1 MLLGLY
7 TSILEPDNRLILP
20 DDVRV
25 AYKDG
30 LYITQGFDRNI
41 MVLTIQAFEAIY
53 NRIMTFNLADPL
65 TRLLLRMLL
74 SSAHKMEVGR
84 NGDIFL
90 PSPLKEFGAID
101 QNVVIVGQGDFIE
114 LWSPET
120 WKEQVQRLLAAE
132 ADRFST
138 LNLSTR

>member
-7 TSILEPDNRLILP
+7 TIILEPDNRLILP

-65 TRLLLRMLL
+65 ARLLLRMLL

>member
-1 MLLGLY
+1 LLLGLY

-41 MVLTIQAFEAIY
+41 MVLTVQAFEAIY

-65 TRLLLRMLL
+65 ARLLLRMIL

-84 NGDIFL
+84 NGEIFV

-101 QNVVIVGQGDFIE
+101 QSVVIVGQGDFIE

-120 WKEQVQRLLAAE
+120 WKEQIQRLLAAE

>member
-1 MLLGLY
+1 LLLGLY
-7 TSILEPDNRLILP
+7 TIILEPDNRLILP

-65 TRLLLRMLL
+65 ARLLLRMLL

-120 WKEQVQRLLAAE
+120 WKEQVQRLVAAE

>member
-7 TSILEPDNRLILP
+7 TIILETDNRLILP
-20 DDVRV
+20 DDFRA
-25 AYKDG
+25 AYKNG
-30 LYITQGFDRNI
+30 VYITQGFDRNI
-41 MVLTIQAFEAIY
+41 MVLTIEAFEAIY

-65 TRLLLRMLL
+65 ARLLLRMLL
-74 SSAHKMEVGR
+74 SSAHRMELGK
-84 NGDIFL
+84 NGEIFI
-90 PSPLKEFGAID
+90 PGPLKEFGAID
-101 QNVVIVGQGDFIE
+101 QNVIIVGQGDFFE

-120 WKEQVQRLLAAE
+120 WKGQVKRLLEAE

>member
-1 MLLGLY
+1 LLLGLY
-7 TSILEPDNRLILP
+7 TIILEPDNRLILP

-65 TRLLLRMLL
+65 ARLLLRMLL

>member
-1 MLLGLY
+1 LLLGLY
-7 TSILEPDNRLILP
+7 TSILEHDNRLILP

-41 MVLTIQAFEAIY
+41 MVLTVQAFEAIY

-65 TRLLLRMLL
+65 ARLLLRMIL

-84 NGDIFL
+84 NGEIFV

-101 QNVVIVGQGDFIE
+101 QSVVIVGQGDFIE

-120 WKEQVQRLLAAE
+120 WKEQIQRLLAAE

>member
-7 TSILEPDNRLILP
+7 TSILEHDNRLILP

-41 MVLTIQAFEAIY
+41 MVLTVQAFEAIY

-65 TRLLLRMLL
+65 ARLLLRMILG
-74 SSAHKMEVGR
+74 SAHKMEVGR
-84 NGDIFL
+84 NGEIFL

>member
-1 MLLGLY
+1 LLLGLY
-7 TSILEPDNRLILP
+7 TNILEPDNRLILP

-53 NRIMTFNLADPL
+53 ERVMTFNLADPL
-65 TRLLLRMLL
+65 ARLLLRMLL
-74 SSAHKMEVGR
+74 SSAHKMEVGK
-84 NGDIFL
+84 NGDIFI
-90 PSPLKEFGAID
+90 PAPLKEFGGID
-101 QNVVIVGQGDFIE
+101 QNVVIVGQGDFVE

-120 WKEQVQRLLAAE
+120 WKEQVQRLLTAE

>member
-1 MLLGLY
+1 LLLGLY
-7 TSILEPDNRLILP
+7 TSILETDNRLILP

-65 TRLLLRMLL
+65 ARLLLRMLL

-101 QNVVIVGQGDFIE
+101 QNLVIVGQGDFIE

>member
-7 TSILEPDNRLILP
+7 TSILETDNRLILP

-41 MVLTIQAFEAIY
+41 MVLTMQAFEAIY

-65 TRLLLRMLL
+65 ARLLLRMVLG
-74 SSAHKMEVGR
+74 SAHKMEVGS
-84 NGDIFL
+84 NGEIFI

>member
-1 MLLGLY
+1 LLLGLY

-65 TRLLLRMLL
+65 ARLLLRMLL

>member
-7 TSILEPDNRLILP
+7 TSILEHDNRLILP

-41 MVLTIQAFEAIY
+41 MVLTVQAFEAIY

-65 TRLLLRMLL
+65 ARLLLRMIL
-74 SSAHKMEVGR
+74 SSAHQMEVGR
-84 NGDIFL
+84 NGEIFL

-101 QNVVIVGQGDFIE
+101 QSVVIVGQGDFIE

>member
-1 MLLGLY
+1 LLLGLY
-7 TSILEPDNRLILP
+7 TIILEPDNRLILP

-41 MVLTIQAFEAIY
+41 MVLTVQAFEAIY

-65 TRLLLRMLL
+65 ARLLLRMIL

-84 NGDIFL
+84 NGEIFL

-101 QNVVIVGQGDFIE
+101 QSVVIVGQGDFIE

>member
-7 TSILEPDNRLILP
+7 TIILEPDNRLILP

-41 MVLTIQAFEAIY
+41 MVLTVQAFEAIY

-65 TRLLLRMLL
+65 ARLLLRMIL

-84 NGDIFL
+84 NGEIFV

-101 QNVVIVGQGDFIE
+101 QSVVIVGQGDFIE